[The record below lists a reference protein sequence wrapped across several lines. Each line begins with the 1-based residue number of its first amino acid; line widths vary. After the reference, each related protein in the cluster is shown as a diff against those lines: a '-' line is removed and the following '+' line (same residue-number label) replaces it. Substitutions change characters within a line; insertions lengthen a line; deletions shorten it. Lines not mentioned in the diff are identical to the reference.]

1 MTIRTEPRAR
11 ALFAIIKENTEV
23 MKSFFMVSLV
33 MILCGCGVY
42 HIEEDDC
49 VPQVPF
55 VSTPKIRFNLVDVH
69 DDSYSSVELEQSEQF
84 LCVNVPSDG
93 RSCKDFNLDYFP
105 KAITTP
111 LPEGSMLTL
120 TGQMIRAVPWGLMTA
135 FKGELVYLQGVVEG
149 QVVWATE
156 TDLRVISMRPE
167 VAESNL
173 KSFRETK
180 LPDGFGE
187 SRDWKCPN
195 SKAD

>member
-1 MTIRTEPRAR
+1 MPHA
-11 ALFAIIKENTEV
+11 
-23 MKSFFMVSLV
+23 
-33 MILCGCGVY
+33 
-42 HIEEDDC
+42 
-49 VPQVPF
+49 PF
-55 VSTPKIRFNLVDVH
+55 VSTPQIHFNLVDVH
-69 DDSYSSVELEQSEQF
+69 DDSYSSVELDQGEQY

-111 LPEGSMLTL
+111 LPEGSMLRL
-120 TGQMIRAVPWGLMTA
+120 TGKVIQAVPWGLMTA
-135 FKGELVYLQGVVEG
+135 FKGELIYLQGVIGG

-156 TDLRVISMRPE
+156 TDLRVISVRPE

-180 LPDGFGE
+180 LPEGFGE

-195 SKAD
+195 SKVDLFYSCLSAY